1 MRRGLARVSLAAV
14 LVVLVAGLAAF
25 NVWQRFEWGSLN
37 VVVRNFTQ
45 EPAIVRLI
53 DGTSGRLVGTYS
65 VDGQVS
71 ALLAQERLD
80 VWYRDLT
87 PHEASAGQSEDFVVQ
102 LLGPEGCELVDQQRV
117 DHHDPRIDIEP
128 GGFVTFVEE
137 ASPRSVVAR
146 TVADP
151 CRGAPAIPRALIAN
165 DTTDPIIVAGGVQVD
180 ACSSR
185 TFHPG
190 DLLGSARDAIV
201 DGAIR
206 VHVPS
211 IEAQDE
217 RWPIEPRTVVISADG
232 VFDEAFGGPMYVE
245 GDCRG
250 HVPESLV
257 LPS

>member
-1 MRRGLARVSLAAV
+1 VNLAAF
-14 LVVLVAGLAAF
+14 LVVLVMGVVAF
-25 NVWQRFEWGSLN
+25 NTWQRFDWGSLN
-37 VVVRNFTQ
+37 VVVRNFTRD
-45 EPAIVRLI
+45 PAIVRLI

-71 ALLAQERLD
+71 ALLARERLD
-80 VWYRDLT
+80 LWYRDLT
-87 PHEASAGQSEDFVVQ
+87 PHEEAAGKSKDFVVQ
-102 LLGPEGCELVDQQRV
+102 LLGPGECELIDQQRV
-117 DHHDPRIDIEP
+117 DHQDPRIDIEP
-128 GGFVTFVEE
+128 GGFVTFLDE
-137 ASPRSVVAR
+137 ASPKNVVAR
-146 TVADP
+146 TLADP
-151 CRGAPAIPRALIAN
+151 CQGEPAIPRALIAN
-165 DTTDPIIVAGGVQVD
+165 GTTDPIMVARGVQVD

-190 DLLGSARDAIV
+190 DPLRSAADPIV

-217 RWPIEPRTVVISADG
+217 RWPIEPRTVVISAEG
-232 VFDEAFGGPMYVE
+232 VFDEAFGGAIFVE

-250 HVPESLV
+250 HVPGSLL